1 MKELIFRKENFILL
15 FFLAIYI
22 FSVGSDPILGDSLPF
37 TVGASKGYELES
49 NATNHF
55 LYINFLALVHKII
68 PFINPHY
75 LFSGISVICS
85 VLSLLILR
93 NILLLFN
100 FSNIVC
106 NVVTVLFGFSFTF
119 WRISIFTEVYSFY
132 ILFVTIFLYNVFS
145 YIKEQRID
153 NLYGAAIFFGI
164 MFLIHIQTILL
175 IPFYLYFLY
184 KNLHEKSKTAIA
196 VLIPIVFFS
205 VLLIPVVLGRNNF
218 IAIFTDNAWG
228 SSFFSLELE
237 SILRSAVRNTGFL
250 LYNFMFFIAFAFKGF
265 KDLENKEYFFIGIIP
280 YIFFILKHDV
290 SDSYVF
296 QLVPYLFLLIM
307 IASGLSKLN
316 DFKWMYIAVFSFPLV
331 YFINYKIV
339 ECTDVG
345 KRIDRETGFKGGTK
359 YFFFPP
365 LKGNPSIEEF
375 ISAYEKG
382 QFKKLPVLEQENYKR
397 MYLYAKEWR
406 LIKT

>member
-1 MKELIFRKENFILL
+1 
-15 FFLAIYI
+15 
-22 FSVGSDPILGDSLPF
+22 
-37 TVGASKGYELES
+37 
-49 NATNHF
+49 
-55 LYINFLALVHKII
+55 
-68 PFINPHY
+68 
-75 LFSGISVICS
+75 
-85 VLSLLILR
+85 
-93 NILLLFN
+93 
-100 FSNIVC
+100 
-106 NVVTVLFGFSFTF
+106 
-119 WRISIFTEVYSFY
+119 
-132 ILFVTIFLYNVFS
+132 
-145 YIKEQRID
+145 
-153 NLYGAAIFFGI
+153 
-164 MFLIHIQTILL
+164 
-175 IPFYLYFLY
+175 
-184 KNLHEKSKTAIA
+184 
-196 VLIPIVFFS
+196 
-205 VLLIPVVLGRNNF
+205 
-218 IAIFTDNAWG
+218 
-228 SSFFSLELE
+228 
-237 SILRSAVRNTGFL
+237 
-250 LYNFMFFIAFAFKGF
+250 MFFIAFAFKGF